1 MRRLII
7 FFLFCALATAGFA
20 QIDTSSYP
28 VQRREV
34 LDLLRRGGPAKEKS
48 CGDLI
53 AVGPKGDISFSR
65 KEWVEVQAREKLVF
79 KSFRI
84 VPGTEIVRVYDST
97 CAVVNF
103 VAEVGL
109 TVAGKDISLKV
120 RRLEVY
126 HKNAGGWCMVAGQ
139 GTEVDE
145 KMFPVKEY

>member
-1 MRRLII
+1 MKHLII
-7 FFLFCALATAGFA
+7 LFLFCAVATAGFA

-28 VQRREV
+28 AQRREV
-34 LDLLRRGGPAKEKS
+34 LDLLHRGGPAKEKS

-65 KEWVEVQAREKLVF
+65 KEWVEVQSKEKLVF

-84 VPGTEIVRVYDST
+84 VPGSEIVRIYDGT

-103 VAEVGL
+103 LAEVGL
-109 TVAGKDISLKV
+109 EVAGKDISLKV

-126 HKNAGGWCMVAGQ
+126 HKTAAGWCLVAGQ

-145 KMFPVKEY
+145 KMFPVKDH